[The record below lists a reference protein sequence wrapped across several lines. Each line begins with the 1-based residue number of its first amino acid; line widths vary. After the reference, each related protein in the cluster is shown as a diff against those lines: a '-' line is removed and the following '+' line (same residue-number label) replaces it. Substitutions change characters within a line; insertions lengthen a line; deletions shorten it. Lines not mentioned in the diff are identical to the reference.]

1 MTRKH
6 TKVSKRWL
14 FTWFMLTGFIFLFLP
29 ESTTGRFQ
37 LGFVRVFRWPLSLGG
52 SVALTAQ
59 TQQSLTD
66 TVPRREYDKVLAYSA
81 NLKESLDQQ
90 RSKFEKLYGLYNSYV
105 WQGAD
110 FIVADVTTAAINGS
124 QGELTIDCRTNVG
137 LAKGQYVLGDNTVI
151 GTISD
156 VSSDAASVRLFTDPG
171 SAIPVRVGQVSSPT
185 VMKGYGQNL
194 AKIEML
200 KISKKVEA
208 GEYVFAIKQTG
219 FLDAP
224 VVIGKVVK
232 CERNRDRSAT
242 VWDVTVEPACDIKKL
257 EDVAVIIMK
266 PQK

>member
-1 MTRKH
+1 MVRKH
-6 TKVSKRWL
+6 TRVANRWL
-14 FTWFMLTGFIFLFLP
+14 FTWFILTGFIFLFLP
-29 ESTTGRFQ
+29 ENTTGRFQ

-66 TVPRREYDKVLAYSA
+66 TVPRREYDKLIAYSA
-81 NLKESLDQQ
+81 NLKETLDQQ
-90 RSKFEKLYGLYNSYV
+90 RSKFEQLYGLYNHYV

-110 FIVADVTTAAINGS
+110 FVVADVTTATVNGS
-124 QGELTIDCRTNVG
+124 QGELIIDCRRNAG
-137 LAKGQYVLGDNTVI
+137 LAKGQYVLGDNSVI

-156 VSSDAASVRLFTDPG
+156 ISSDAASVRLFTDPG
-171 SAIPVRVGQVSSPT
+171 SVIPVKVGQVSTPT
-185 VMKGYGQNL
+185 VMKGCGQNL
-194 AKIEML
+194 AKIRML
-200 KISKKVEA
+200 KLSKQVEA
-208 GEYVFAIKQTG
+208 GEYVFALRQAG

-257 EDVAVIIMK
+257 EDVAVIIMN

>member
-1 MTRKH
+1 M
-6 TKVSKRWL
+6 L
-14 FTWFMLTGFIFLFLP
+14 FTWFMLTGLIFLFAP
-29 ESTTGRFQ
+29 EDFTGRFQ

-66 TVPRREYDKVLAYSA
+66 TVPRREYDKLAAYSA
-81 NLKESLDQQ
+81 NLKETLDQQ
-90 RSKFEKLYGLYNSYV
+90 RSKFEQVYGLYNNYV

-110 FIVADVTTAAINGS
+110 FAVADVTTSTINGS
-124 QGELTIDCRTNVG
+124 QGELIIDCRRNIG

-171 SAIPVRVGQVSSPT
+171 SAIPVKVGQVTTPA
-185 VMKGYGQNL
+185 VMKGCGRNL

-200 KISKKVEA
+200 KLAKQVEA
-208 GEYVFAIKQTG
+208 GEYVYAIKQKG
-219 FLDAP
+219 LLDAP

-242 VWDVTVEPACDIKKL
+242 VWDITVEPACDIEKL
-257 EDVAVIIMK
+257 EDVAVIIMN